1 MSITFIDQ
9 HRDIYGVEPIC
20 RVLPIAPSTYFRH
33 KLLARDPA
41 HRSTRTVSDAVL
53 RAIIRQIWDENHRVY
68 GPRKVWKQMGR
79 EGLRL
84 ARCRVRRLM
93 REMGLIGASR
103 GRAWITTTHS
113 RPEVDRPRDLVDRR
127 ELRRMFFLSAWIA
140 TKVPAGDQI
149 WPRSPPA
156 GARTTRRPG

>member
-1 MSITFIDQ
+1 MVRFIDD
-9 HRDIYGVEPIC
+9 HRQVHGVEPIC
-20 RVLPIAPSTYFRH
+20 RVLSIAPSTYFRH

-41 HRSTRTVSDAVL
+41 RRSVRTVSDAIL

-93 REMGLIGASR
+93 RELGLVGASR
-103 GRAWITTTHS
+103 GRA
-113 RPEVDRPRDLVDRR
+113 
-127 ELRRMFFLSAWIA
+127 
-140 TKVPAGDQI
+140 
-149 WPRSPPA
+149 
-156 GARTTRRPG
+156 